1 MTKMEHMEQ
10 VVSRRDYFAVSA
22 LQALIEKNGKAW
34 DTDGLFDCQT
44 KREERDHEMVTLPS
58 ECRQRKYPC
67 LTPWGDKGSEA
78 SWIQGLS
85 LGLDT
90 FHFDSLENTH
100 SVVDWEDVIIMAI
113 DLADRM
119 IGELDG

>member
-1 MTKMEHMEQ
+1 MDT
-10 VVSRRDYFAVSA
+10 VSRRDYFAVSV

-34 DTDGLFDCQT
+34 DTDGLFD
-44 KREERDHEMVTLPS
+44 
-58 ECRQRKYPC
+58 
-67 LTPWGDKGSEA
+67 
-78 SWIQGLS
+78 
-85 LGLDT
+85 
-90 FHFDSLENTH
+90 FDSMEDTH

>member
-1 MTKMEHMEQ
+1 MEVM
-10 VVSRRDYFAVSA
+10 VAGGRDTMDRVSRRDYFTVSV

-34 DTDGLFDCQT
+34 DTDGLFD
-44 KREERDHEMVTLPS
+44 
-58 ECRQRKYPC
+58 
-67 LTPWGDKGSEA
+67 
-78 SWIQGLS
+78 
-85 LGLDT
+85 
-90 FHFDSLENTH
+90 FDSLENTH